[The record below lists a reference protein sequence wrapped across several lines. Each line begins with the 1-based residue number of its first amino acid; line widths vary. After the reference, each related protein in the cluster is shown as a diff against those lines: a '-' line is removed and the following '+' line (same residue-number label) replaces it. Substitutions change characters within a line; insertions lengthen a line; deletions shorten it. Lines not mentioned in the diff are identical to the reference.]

1 MSARQPTPGITVR
14 HRKSCPGPRA
24 DGRCCTPSFQ
34 AHVFDRRSGRRIRKT
49 FESKSAAKLWRQ
61 DALVALREGR
71 IRATPGQRL
80 DEAARGWLDGA
91 RAGQVLNRSGD
102 RYKPS
107 AIRAYDQNLRLRVLP
122 ALGDRRL
129 SELRRTDLQA
139 LVDRLVSE
147 GASPATVMTTMLPL
161 RAIFR
166 RAVSRGDLDVNPTT
180 GLEMPAVR
188 SRRARIA
195 SPADAERLLDALD
208 PRDRPLWATALYAG
222 LRRGELTALRW
233 SDVDLAAGTIRVQRG
248 WDAVEGE
255 IAPKSREGRRT
266 VPIPAVLRDHLLEHR
281 MRQEDPTGQV
291 FGGPY
296 AVRAALDRAAR
307 VRRERDDLTAIGLHE
322 ARHTYAS
329 FMIAAGVN
337 AKSLSTYMGHAN
349 IAITLD
355 LYGHLLPGS
364 EDKAAAMLDAFL
376 ARSAGGTNP
385 APTVAPTVARTT
397 QSRS

>member
-1 MSARQPTPGITVR
+1 MNA
-14 HRKSCPGPRA
+14 
-24 DGRCCTPSFQ
+24 
-34 AHVFDRRSGRRIRKT
+34 GRR
-49 FESKSAAKLWRQ
+49 
-61 DALVALREGR
+61 
-71 IRATPGQRL
+71 L
-80 DEAARGWLDGA
+80 DRLDGA

-291 FGGPY
+291 FGGLY

-385 APTVAPTVARTT
+385 APTVAPTVARTP
-397 QSRS
+397 QSRL

>member
-1 MSARQPTPGITVR
+1 MSVRKATPGVDVR
-14 HRKSCPGPRA
+14 HRKTCPAPRE
-24 DGRCCTPSFQ
+24 DGRCCTPTYQ
-34 AHVFDRRSGRRIRKT
+34 AHVFDRRSGKRVRKT
-49 FESKSAAKLWRQ
+49 FETWTAAKLWRQ

-71 IRATPGQRL
+71 MRATPGQRL
-80 DEAARGWLDGA
+80 DQAARAWLDGA

-102 RYKPS
+102 AYKPS
-107 AIRAYDQNLRLRVLP
+107 AIRAYEQNLRLRVLP

-129 SELRRTDLQA
+129 SELRRRDLQG

-147 GASPATVMTTMLPL
+147 GTTPATVMTTMLPL

-166 RAVSRGDLDVNPTT
+166 RAVSRGDLDANPTT

-188 SRRARIA
+188 SRRDRITT
-195 SPADAERLLDALD
+195 PDDAERLLAALES
-208 PRDRPLWATALYAG
+208 RDRPLWATALYAG
-222 LRRGELTALRW
+222 LRRGELTGLRW
-233 SDVDLAAGTIRVQRG
+233 SDVNLAAGTIRVERG

-266 VPIPAVLRDHLLEHR
+266 VPVPAVLRDHLLEHR
-281 MRQEDPTGQV
+281 MRQGPTGQV
-291 FGGPY
+291 FGGPS
-296 AVRAALDRAAR
+296 AVRAALERTAR
-307 VRRERDDLTAIGLHE
+307 VRAERDDLPAITLHE

-337 AKSLSTYMGHAN
+337 AKALSTYMGHAN
-349 IAITLD
+349 ISITLD

-364 EDKAAAMLDAFL
+364 EDEAAAMLDAFL
-376 ARSAGGTNP
+376 ARSAGSTDP
-385 APTVAPTVARTT
+385 ELTVAPTVARTP